1 VIKPGRIHTCR
12 AFVLVLARSADSLY
26 SVLAAALCEWGYAF
40 SVHATAYEVVNRV
53 KDLPVGPSAI
63 LIARPAMLGP
73 QAALFI
79 EQHFPN
85 LQIIGWIDSGEDV
98 SDCAI
103 AQTTASG
110 MMTAS
115 HLDQLQQI
123 IHIQQIIH
131 KCCKVTNPSASDI
144 ANPKESGRLEYELSD
159 DEVNALLGVE

>member
-1 VIKPGRIHTCR
+1 VILNENSNPDV
-12 AFVLVLARSADSLY
+12 FVLVLARSADSLY
-26 SVLAAALCEWGYAF
+26 SVLAGALCEWGYAF

-53 KDLPVGPSAI
+53 KDLPAGPSAI

-79 EQHFPN
+79 EQHFPD

-123 IHIQQIIH
+123 IH
-131 KCCKVTNPSASDI
+131 KCCKGTNPSASDRDI
-144 ANPKESGRLEYELSD
+144 PKESGRLEYELSD

>member
-1 VIKPGRIHTCR
+1 MILNENSNPDV
-12 AFVLVLARSADSLY
+12 FVLVLARSADSLY

-73 QAALFI
+73 QAALFF
-79 EQHFPN
+79 EQHFPD
-85 LQIIGWIDSGEDV
+85 LQLIGWIDSGEDV

-123 IHIQQIIH
+123 IH
-131 KCCKVTNPSASDI
+131 KCCKVKNPLASDI
-144 ANPKESGRLEYELSD
+144 ANPKGSDRLEYELSD

>member
-1 VIKPGRIHTCR
+1 MILNENSNPDVC
-12 AFVLVLARSADSLY
+12 VLVLARSADSLY

-103 AQTTASG
+103 AQTTACG
-110 MMTAS
+110 MITAS
-115 HLDQLQQI
+115 HLDQL
-123 IHIQQIIH
+123 QQIIH

-144 ANPKESGRLEYELSD
+144 ANSKESDRLEYELSD

>member
-1 VIKPGRIHTCR
+1 MLIENSNLDVH
-12 AFVLVLARSADSLY
+12 VLVLARSADSMC
-26 SVLAAALCEWGYAF
+26 SALASALREWGYAF
-40 SVHATAYEVVNRV
+40 SFHATAYEVVNEV
-53 KDLPVGPSAI
+53 ENLPTNQSAV

-73 QAALFI
+73 QAAIFI
-79 EQHFPN
+79 ERHFRD
-85 LQIIGWIDSGEDV
+85 LQVIGWIDSGENI

-123 IHIQQIIH
+123 IHR
-131 KCCKVTNPSASDI
+131 CCKAAAPSELNAD
-144 ANPKESGRLEYELSD
+144 APKKSGRLEYELSN

>member
-1 VIKPGRIHTCR
+1 MILNENSNPDV
-12 AFVLVLARSADSLY
+12 FVLVLARSADSLY
-26 SVLAAALCEWGYAF
+26 SVLAGALCEWGYAF
-40 SVHATAYEVVNRV
+40 SVLATAYEVVNRV

-123 IHIQQIIH
+123 IH

>member
-1 VIKPGRIHTCR
+1 MILNENSNPDVL
-12 AFVLVLARSADSLY
+12 VLVLARSADSLY
-26 SVLAAALCEWGYAF
+26 SVLAAALCEWGYVF
-40 SVHATAYEVVNRV
+40 SVHATPFEVINVV
-53 KDLPVGPSAI
+53 KDLPAGHPAI

-85 LQIIGWIDSGEDV
+85 LQIVGWIDSGEDV

-123 IHIQQIIH
+123 IHR
-131 KCCKVTNPSASDI
+131 CCKAMNSSASGI
-144 ANPKESGRLEYELSD
+144 ANPKESDRLTYELSD

>member
-1 VIKPGRIHTCR
+1 MLIENSNSDVH
-12 AFVLVLARSADSLY
+12 VLVLARPADS
-26 SVLAAALCEWGYAF
+26 VRAILASALRQWGHAF
-40 SVHATAYEVVNRV
+40 SIYSTAYEVINVV
-53 KDLPVGPSAI
+53 KDLPAGHPAI

-85 LQIIGWIDSGEDV
+85 LQIIGWVDSGENV

-103 AQTTASG
+103 AQTTANG

-115 HLDQLQQI
+115 HLDQLQQVI
-123 IHIQQIIH
+123 NRL
-131 KCCKVTNPSASDI
+131 CKTLNPSALDTAI
-144 ANPKESGRLEYELSD
+144 PKESDRLEYELSD

>member
-1 VIKPGRIHTCR
+1 MILNENSNPDV
-12 AFVLVLARSADSLY
+12 FVLVLARSADSLY

-40 SVHATAYEVVNRV
+40 SVHATAYEVINEV
-53 KDLPVGPSAI
+53 KDLPASPPYI

-85 LQIIGWIDSGEDV
+85 LQIIGWIDSGENV

-123 IHIQQIIH
+123 IH
-131 KCCKVTNPSASDI
+131 KCCKVTNQSASEI
-144 ANPKESGRLEYELSD
+144 ANPKESDRLEYELSD

>member
-1 VIKPGRIHTCR
+1 VILNENSNPDV
-12 AFVLVLARSADSLY
+12 FVLVLARSADSLY

-53 KDLPVGPSAI
+53 KDLPAGPSAI

-73 QAALFI
+73 QAALFF

-123 IHIQQIIH
+123 IH

>member
-1 VIKPGRIHTCR
+1 MILNENSNPDV
-12 AFVLVLARSADSLY
+12 FVLVLARSADSLY

-40 SVHATAYEVVNRV
+40 SVHATAYEVINEV
-53 KDLPVGPSAI
+53 KDLPASPPYI
-63 LIARPAMLGP
+63 LIARPAMLGL

-85 LQIIGWIDSGEDV
+85 LQIIGLIDSGENV

-123 IHIQQIIH
+123 IH
-131 KCCKVTNPSASDI
+131 KCCKATNPSALNTVAPKQSD
-144 ANPKESGRLEYELSD
+144 RLEYELSD

>member
-1 VIKPGRIHTCR
+1 MLNENSNPDV
-12 AFVLVLARSADSLY
+12 FVLVLARSADFLY

-40 SVHATAYEVVNRV
+40 SVHATAYEVVNVV

-73 QAALFI
+73 QAAFFI

-123 IHIQQIIH
+123 IRRY
-131 KCCKVTNPSASDI
+131 CKTTNPSASDI
-144 ANPKESGRLEYELSD
+144 ANPKESDRLEYELSD